1 MCSLTIT
8 DAAYSRIQRELAD
21 SPIECPIVS
30 LVQSA
35 GAKLPPYA
43 MLRAIDPDA
52 SDSNLH
58 DLALERD
65 GPDSPSLPWKLIPGV
80 YSRED
85 VPIESRV
92 EIRGIWFSFSPQW
105 QQRMK
110 GWELDAVGDTLV
122 LKDATGKVILPSNP
136 DAADGVGVPRIPAR
150 ASEKQEPTMSH
161 VQVAKDIYLAFG
173 RGDIPAVLAAFH
185 PEIQWRQAEG
195 HPYQADSAPWVG
207 PQAVLDKLFMRL
219 GGEWEGFTVSVR
231 ELHDAGEVV
240 VMEGRYTG
248 TYKPSGRSLDA
259 QVCHVLRFRDG
270 KLFGFQQY
278 MDTGQLQTV
287 MAPR

>member
-35 GAKLPPYA
+35 RAKLPPYA
-43 MLRAIDPDA
+43 MLRPIDPDA

-58 DLALERD
+58 DLALERS
-65 GPDSPSLPWKLIPGV
+65 GPDSPSLRWNLIPGV

-150 ASEKQEPTMSH
+150 ASEK
-161 VQVAKDIYLAFG
+161 
-173 RGDIPAVLAAFH
+173 
-185 PEIQWRQAEG
+185 
-195 HPYQADSAPWVG
+195 
-207 PQAVLDKLFMRL
+207 
-219 GGEWEGFTVSVR
+219 
-231 ELHDAGEVV
+231 
-240 VMEGRYTG
+240 
-248 TYKPSGRSLDA
+248 
-259 QVCHVLRFRDG
+259 
-270 KLFGFQQY
+270 
-278 MDTGQLQTV
+278 
-287 MAPR
+287 